1 MQKYIGS
8 CSTISNSLGKFGMVV
23 VVIMYHLTNPQ
34 CVFGKQISAISFI
47 YTVLNN
53 CLTFGKSSLAYSV
66 TKMLIS
72 GLLDSIQIDETKRGG
87 VTLVPA
93 LHFSKPPGWTRRT
106 CLTGSICSEMRPR
119 LPRVAQVEA
128 VLPAWP
134 HWQRR
139 RPKLSQSVRLL
150 VRQRRRRQPR
160 PQPPP
165 TAAREVRPAVAE
177 AAQSA
182 HSR

>member
-34 CVFGKQISAISFI
+34 CVFEKMISISFI

-139 RPKLSQSVRLL
+139 RPKLSQSVRL